1 MVLVVVKEERRYKG
15 SSGGGGGG
23 GGGAAWMNSSFVFV
37 GWIGLVKLLAQLMGN
52 KVLAH

>member
-1 MVLVVVKEERRYKG
+1 MVLVVVKEGRRYMW

-23 GGGAAWMNSSFVFV
+23 GTAWMNSSFVFV
-37 GWIGLVKLLAQLMGN
+37 GRIGLVKLLAQLMGN

>member
-1 MVLVVVKEERRYKG
+1 MVLVVVKEGRRYMW
-15 SSGGGGGG
+15 SSGGGGGT
-23 GGGAAWMNSSFVFV
+23 AWMNSSFVFV

>member
-1 MVLVVVKEERRYKG
+1 MVLVVVKEGRRYMW

-23 GGGAAWMNSSFVFV
+23 GGTAWMNSSFVFV

>member
-1 MVLVVVKEERRYKG
+1 MVLVVVKEGRRYKG
-15 SSGGGGGG
+15 SSGGG

>member
-1 MVLVVVKEERRYKG
+1 MVLVVVKEGRRYMW

-23 GGGAAWMNSSFVFV
+23 GTAMNSSFVFV